1 MTYYEELGLPPD
13 ASVAQIHQ
21 AYRVLARLVH
31 PDGHADELVRG
42 MAERQMKRLNEI
54 LATLTDA
61 GRRREYDESLR
72 PPSGTPVPAP
82 AAMCRPPAAR
92 FRSRPERWR
101 SRGRGWAC
109 TLLVNWFWIVPS
121 LVTLGVGC
129 WYVAADNSRP
139 AARTV
144 SPAAA
149 LEPPHPAARPAPG
162 APEAKIAP
170 ARREAPRPRVAA
182 APQRARRMELAP
194 EPPEVPGREAAPV
207 AEAGRILSAPAPQP
221 RSPAP
226 AAAAPESS
234 LAPAPSAPPSF
245 AGVWL
250 YVPEGAGPATP
261 GVYPPT
267 YVEFLLTEEHG
278 ELSGSYRARYRIPD
292 RAVSPEVLFRVQGKA
307 PEGDSAKLGWTS
319 ADGARGEVEMR
330 LHGPNAM
337 SVTWWTTGF
346 GRGASLASG
355 SAMLLRE
362 RTP

>member
-13 ASVAQIHQ
+13 ASAAEIHQ

-31 PDGHADELVRG
+31 PDGHADEQVRG
-42 MAERQMKRLNEI
+42 MGERQMKRLNEI
-54 LATLTDA
+54 LATLADA
-61 GRRREYDESLR
+61 GRRREYDDSLR
-72 PPSGTPVPAP
+72 PPSETPAL

-101 SRGRGWAC
+101 RRGRGWAG
-109 TLLVNWFWIVPS
+109 TLLLNWFWIVPS
-121 LVTLGVGC
+121 VVILGVGC
-129 WYVAADNSRP
+129 WYFAADNSRP
-139 AARTV
+139 AAGTG
-144 SPAAA
+144 SPAAG
-149 LEPPHPAARPAPG
+149 LEPPHPVAQPAPR

-170 ARREAPRPRVAA
+170 AHGEAPRPRVAA
-182 APQRARRMELAP
+182 AAQRARKTEPAP

-207 AEAGRILSAPAPQP
+207 TETSRVFSAPAPRPQ
-221 RSPAP
+221 SPAP
-226 AAAAPESS
+226 VAAAPDFSG
-234 LAPAPSAPPSF
+234 APTQSAPPSF

-250 YVPEGAGPATP
+250 YAPEGAGPAAP
-261 GVYPPT
+261 GVYRPT
-267 YVEFLLTEEHG
+267 YVELLLTEEHG

-307 PEGDSAKLGWTS
+307 PEGESARLGWTS

-355 SAMLLRE
+355 AAMLLRE